1 MNPNTQFTSQVFPK
15 TKKGAFHIPDE
26 KTVNKVASKN
36 SPAILDCIA
45 SPDFGGNLS
54 TKLSKV
60 AHFLII
66 GQIIDIYLR
75 IPSN

>member
-1 MNPNTQFTSQVFPK
+1 MSAVPK

-54 TKLSKV
+54 KKLSKV

-66 GQIIDIYLR
+66 GQIIDIYSR